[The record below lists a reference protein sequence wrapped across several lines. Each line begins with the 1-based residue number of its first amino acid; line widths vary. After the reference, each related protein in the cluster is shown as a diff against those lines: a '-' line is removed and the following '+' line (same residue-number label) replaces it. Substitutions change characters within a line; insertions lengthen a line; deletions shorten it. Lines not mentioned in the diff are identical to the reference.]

1 MTQPPV
7 KLLSCDTHL
16 EHWPTVLTDYV
27 PAECRDLLET
37 APSLM
42 VLWGGVPVFGKECI
56 PVNMMGGIGRFSEI
70 APGRFDISTQ
80 EIPGA
85 YGGPKEYLGWLD
97 LDGCDAAVLVPG
109 IAIGACMGAAKGT
122 GDRDAYLGFIR
133 GYNNWV
139 SDFCSEN
146 PERLLGCAAVP
157 GTSVDDAIEELR
169 RVRDL
174 PAIRTV
180 GPSNFP
186 NGTTTPDLDD
196 DRYWAATLDLDMPI
210 TLHGGISS
218 PVQGLRTPW
227 DAAAW
232 IMGQVECTTGGP
244 YSAVQL
250 ILSGVFDRFPD
261 LRFIILECG
270 AGWLPYMMGEL
281 NHMYSRHKYWA
292 GINVEQ
298 PPSWYCTSG
307 NILWNLIA
315 DRTAIKLRDE
325 IGVANLSMAT
335 DFPHSNSQYPWS
347 KVRAMELTDG
357 IPAQERHEIMWQN
370 AAKYYRLED

>member
-1 MTQPPV
+1 
-7 KLLSCDTHL
+7 
-16 EHWPTVLTDYV
+16 
-27 PAECRDLLET
+27 
-37 APSLM
+37 
-42 VLWGGVPVFGKECI
+42 
-56 PVNMMGGIGRFSEI
+56 
-70 APGRFDISTQ
+70 
-80 EIPGA
+80 
-85 YGGPKEYLGWLD
+85 
-97 LDGCDAAVLVPG
+97 
-109 IAIGACMGAAKGT
+109 
-122 GDRDAYLGFIR
+122 
-133 GYNNWV
+133 
-139 SDFCSEN
+139 
-146 PERLLGCAAVP
+146 
-157 GTSVDDAIEELR
+157 
-169 RVRDL
+169 
-174 PAIRTV
+174 
-180 GPSNFP
+180 
-186 NGTTTPDLDD
+186 
-196 DRYWAATLDLDMPI
+196 
-210 TLHGGISS
+210 
-218 PVQGLRTPW
+218 
-227 DAAAW
+227 
-232 IMGQVECTTGGP
+232 MGQVECTTGGP

-270 AGWLPYMMGEL
+270 AGWLPYIMGEL